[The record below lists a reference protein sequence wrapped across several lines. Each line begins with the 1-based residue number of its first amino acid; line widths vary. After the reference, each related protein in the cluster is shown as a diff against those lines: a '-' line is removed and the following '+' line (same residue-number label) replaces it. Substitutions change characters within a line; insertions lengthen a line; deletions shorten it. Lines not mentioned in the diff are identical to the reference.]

1 MSIRQR
7 IQQYVSYQRTVRE
20 LNKLDGRQLND
31 LGIAREDIAVLARG
45 QIK

>member
-31 LGIAREDIAVLARG
+31 LGIARADIAALARG

>member
-7 IQQYVSYQRTVRE
+7 LQQYVSYQRTLRE

-31 LGIAREDIAVLARG
+31 LGISRADIAVIARG
-45 QIK
+45 QTK